1 MRLDTQYYFKVI
13 FKKIAD
19 EPGLKPVLNDLDLIP
34 GTQITFICL
43 STTIFDMLRET
54 HGSHLSVYELRET
67 LNCDFSEATRLF
79 NCMNIKSK
87 NISCEEF
94 QNFLSKGT
102 IDDINDLLS
111 LSEVV
116 ENLGIIQ
123 ENNVIDEPEKNSVI
137 IDEEIEEDTNCIQ
150 YIINSVLSRINSGRL
165 K

>member
-34 GTQITFICL
+34 GTQTTFICL
-43 STTIFDMLRET
+43 STTIFDMLRENY
-54 HGSHLSVYELRET
+54 GSHLSVYELRET
-67 LNCDFSEATRLF
+67 LNCEFSEAKRLYK
-79 NCMNIKSK
+79 CMNVKSK
-87 NISCEEF
+87 NISCDEF

-116 ENLGIIQ
+116 ENLGILQ
-123 ENNVIDEPEKNSVI
+123 QDELIEKNSTVI
-137 IDEEIEEDTNCIQ
+137 DDEIEEDTNCIQ
-150 YIINSVLSRINSGRL
+150 YVINSVFGRFNSPKL

>member
-34 GTQITFICL
+34 GAQTTFICL
-43 STTIFDMLRET
+43 STTIFDMMREN

-67 LNCDFSEATRLF
+67 LNCEFSEAKRLYKS
-79 NCMNIKSK
+79 MSVKSK
-87 NISCEEF
+87 NISCQEF

-116 ENLGIIQ
+116 ENLGILQ
-123 ENNVIDEPEKNSVI
+123 QGELIDEIEKNSTVI
-137 IDEEIEEDTNCIQ
+137 DDEIEEDTNCIQ
-150 YIINSVLSRINSGRL
+150 YVINSVFGRFNSPKL